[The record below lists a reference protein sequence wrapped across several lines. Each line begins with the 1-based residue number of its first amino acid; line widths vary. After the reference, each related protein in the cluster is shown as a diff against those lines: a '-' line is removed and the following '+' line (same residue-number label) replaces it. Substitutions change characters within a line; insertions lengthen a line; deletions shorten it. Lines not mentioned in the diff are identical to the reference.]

1 MGLALEGMKRYEEA
15 PAQYRAAINLNS
27 DGPADHYYAGVML
40 LLLLGRH
47 HEAPRPDPI
56 HAGAHQYKCPAL
68 FLPRP
73 PDANR
78 SRTRMRTRF
87 WAQYI
92 IQ

>member
-1 MGLALEGMKRYEEA
+1 MGLALGGMKRYEEA
-15 PAQYRAAINLNS
+15 PAQYRVAINLNP

-40 LLLLGRH
+40 ILLGRYR
-47 HEAPRPDPI
+47 EALRLDPI
-56 HAGAHQYKCPAL
+56 HAGAHRYKCPAL